1 MTSLPGVASAVVQ
14 GGLEREILIE
24 VDRDRLKSR
33 NMSLEQVTAALKSQN
48 IDFPG
53 GHMDVGRNEFIV
65 RTRGKYTSLK
75 DIENTIVRVQ
85 EGGVVYLKDL
95 AAVKDTYQEVRSY
108 SRTDGFDSVLLTVAK
123 EPGANTV
130 QVVDR
135 ITAEMEQIQKVLP
148 PDIKVV
154 HVYDTSRL
162 IRGALEHLAYSSFW
176 GFFFSAAVI
185 YIFLLSVKT
194 TVTMMLSMVFS
205 VVATFIV
212 IYFFGDTLNVM
223 TLSGIALSIG
233 HIVDNA
239 IVVVENIIRRIEGG
253 EEPASAAKTGTGEVL
268 LAISASTLTSVIV
281 FLPMAFSSGAT
292 GILTR
297 SLGIT
302 VVFSMLASLIVAITL
317 VPPLAAREFRG
328 AGERK
333 HSHRFFDAIKAWYGR
348 MIILVL
354 DNRGKALFGALVLF
368 LLSLALMRQLG
379 TEYIPKLDESDGT
392 AVIKLEPGLSL
403 KDTNDF
409 MKDMEKVIASQP
421 EHVSM
426 LSMVGR
432 SETSTI
438 DMVFGIAP
446 SDVYEAEMYFE
457 LKPSAERTRSFR
469 EICDSI
475 SQGINM
481 RVTSVIYYMDTMD
494 WFFGGGERPIEIK
507 IAGADLVEL
516 EKIGREAEDIMRA
529 VPGVCDLDNSLKP
542 GKPEL
547 QIKVD
552 REKASRLGI
561 TVEQIAAAV
570 DTAFLGEKSGK
581 YREAGDEYNIRVKYN
596 AADRNDPEKLA
607 SVLIPSPLGSVH
619 YLHEVAEVVK
629 GIGPSRIN
637 REEQRRVVVL
647 SANVTGRD
655 LGSTVDD
662 IQQKLAAI
670 SLPEGYTIICGG
682 GYENM
687 QEMQQ
692 AMVLTF
698 ALVILLVYLV
708 MCAQFESFLQPL
720 AILFSVPMA
729 LIGVSVTL
737 FLTNTTLS
745 MMSFIGILIL
755 VGLAVNN
762 AIILIDY
769 TNRLRKS
776 GVEKRQA
783 IIQAGTIRLRPI
795 LMGSLTTIL
804 GLLPLSVLKGDG
816 YEIFAPISITMLGG
830 MLTSTFLTLLVVP
843 AWYSLIDEWAGK
855 IRKRN

>member
-1 MTSLPGVASAVVQ
+1 
-14 GGLEREILIE
+14 
-24 VDRDRLKSR
+24 
-33 NMSLEQVTAALKSQN
+33 
-48 IDFPG
+48 
-53 GHMDVGRNEFIV
+53 
-65 RTRGKYTSLK
+65 
-75 DIENTIVRVQ
+75 
-85 EGGVVYLKDL
+85 
-95 AAVKDTYQEVRSY
+95 
-108 SRTDGFDSVLLTVAK
+108 VLLTVAK

-135 ITAEMEQIQKVLP
+135 IKAEMERIKKVLP
-148 PDIKVV
+148 PDIKVI

-185 YIFLLSVKT
+185 YLFLLSVKT

-212 IYFFGDTLNVM
+212 IYFFGDTMNVM

-253 EEPASAAKTGTGEVL
+253 EEPTSAAKTGTGEVL

-328 AGERK
+328 AGELK

-348 MIILVL
+348 MIVLVL
-354 DNRGKALFGALVLF
+354 DNRGKALLGALVLF
-368 LLSLALMRQLG
+368 LLSLALMQKLG

-403 KDTNDF
+403 KDTNAF

-432 SETSTI
+432 SEVSTI

-457 LKPSAERTRSFR
+457 LKPSAERKRSFR

-475 SQGINM
+475 SQGINL
-481 RVTSVIYYMDTMD
+481 RATSVIYYMDTMD
-494 WFFGGGERPIEIK
+494 WFFGGGERPIEVK
-507 IAGADLVEL
+507 IAGADLGEL
-516 EKIGREAEDIMRA
+516 EKIGGEAEGIMRA

-561 TVEQIAAAV
+561 TVEQVAAAV

-581 YREAGDEYNIRVKYN
+581 YREAGDEYNIRVKYHE
-596 AADRNDPEKLA
+596 ADRNDPEKLS
-607 SVLIPSPLGSVH
+607 SVLIPSPLGSIH

-647 SANVTGRD
+647 SANVSGRD
-655 LGSTVDD
+655 LGSTVDE
-662 IQQKLAAI
+662 IKKKLAAI
-670 SLPEGYTIICGG
+670 SLPEGYMILCGG

-729 LIGVSVTL
+729 LIGVSVIL
-737 FLTNTTLS
+737 FLTGTTLS

-816 YEIFAPISITMLGG
+816 YEIFAPISITLLGG

-843 AWYSLIDEWAGK
+843 AWYSLIDEWAQK
-855 IRKRN
+855 IRNRN